1 MLKNKANGVFV
12 FKSYEQEQKLRIL
25 QNPGA
30 NVTTISQLFNNMTP
44 ATLSALFVT
53 LFLIIVLLIGVS
65 CLYNIKTNDKFG
77 RSNLWVGK

>member
-1 MLKNKANGVFV
+1 MKKKSDGVFI
-12 FKSYEQEQKLRIL
+12 FKSHQQEHKFRIL
-25 QNPGA
+25 QSPG